1 MGKLKDTARPIP
13 KEVHGKACP
22 FCGEN
27 TYQLILRSASV
38 TDASSLFV
46 RCRRCSH
53 PGNLDA
59 EFKSA
64 LWI

>member
-1 MGKLKDTARPIP
+1 MGKHKDTARPIR

-27 TYQLILRSASV
+27 TYQLVLRSTSV
-38 TDASSLFV
+38 ADASSLFV

-53 PGNLDA
+53 PTNLEG
-59 EFKSA
+59 EFKSI
-64 LWI
+64 LWT